1 MSELRTPV
9 GRPPLRRL
17 LSVGALG
24 AGLGLIVTLVALGL
38 ARTSRDDA
46 LAATQALVPP
56 GADASPVG
64 EFDPPF
70 WYGGIYTITQE
81 FTGGANDRE
90 GLAAAMLA
98 HLEYAGWQI
107 DGTEER
113 PGATVVHATVRD
125 LVSRSSLRGPP
136 STPDTEGVI
145 QVRYA
150 ARDDLLVLGAGALGG
165 AAALAGAAMIV
176 RSRAMGRT

>member
-1 MSELRTPV
+1 MPELTTP
-9 GRPPLRRL
+9 RAHAPLHGL
-17 LSVGALG
+17 LFIAALG
-24 AGLGLIVTLVALGL
+24 AGSGLIVTLVAVGL
-38 ARTSRDDA
+38 TRTSRDDA

-56 GADASPVG
+56 GAHASPVG
-64 EFDPPF
+64 EFDPPS

-98 HLEYAGWQI
+98 HMESVGWKI
-107 DGTEER
+107 DGIEER
-113 PGATVVHATVRD
+113 PAATIVRGTARD

-150 ARDDLLVLGAGALGG
+150 VRDDLLVLGAGAFVG
-165 AAALAGAAMIV
+165 AACLAGAAMVV
-176 RSRAMGRT
+176 RTAKGRS